1 MAQYLS
7 ESSTIRYAWEK
18 STQRGLRSQG
28 AIIKVTTE
36 FDDSTGEATVK
47 RVSDGEVVATKDKY
61 GTWTIP
67 PEIEKD
73 LPGFTQNLA
82 QPDSTLKRNFN
93 NQIRQ
98 GIQQTLQNQGKALS
112 SGNSGAINGKLNDNS
127 ETPNGADNGRQGST
141 SPTSG
146 PVGINTAQTAM
157 RAFATAAESMG
168 RKGYGDLYYPDDL
181 QSSGMD
187 FMSYTQFRHRAN
199 SKLNNMATSGAGS
212 FDIGR
217 STERYRDKK
226 NIGSV
231 SVPIQGSLKSVDKV
245 GWGPNSLN
253 AFQAFGAAALTDI
266 MKSGG
271 DIGTA
276 LGRQLDAMVDA
287 TGQNK
292 EELKATLT
300 AAIAQKIVG
309 GGRLLTRGTGAV
321 INPNLELLFNGPELR
336 NFSFSIRLSPRNEP
350 ETKLC
355 QKIIRFFKQGMSVK
369 ATQNALFLQSPNVFK
384 IQYQHSTPTKTGEG
398 GEVSGDHPFMNKFKM
413 ASLVNFTVDYA
424 PDGSYMTYENGSMV
438 AYDLGLSFTEIEPVY
453 DSDYDQF
460 GNDHIGF

>member
-7 ESSTIRYAWEK
+7 ESSTTCYTWKK
-18 STQRGLRSQG
+18 STKRGLRPQR
-28 AIIKVTTE
+28 ACIDVTTE
-36 FDDSTGEATVK
+36 FDDSTGESTVK
-47 RVSDGEVVATKDKY
+47 RVSDGKVITTKDKY
-61 GTWTIP
+61 GTWTLGAG
-67 PEIEKD
+67 IEAE
-73 LPGFTQNLA
+73 LPGLTQNFA
-82 QPDSTLKRNFN
+82 QSDSTLKRNFN

-98 GIQQTLQNQGKALS
+98 GIQQTQKKEGKATT
-112 SGNSGAINGKLNDNS
+112 SGNADTVSGIEGGNS
-127 ETPNGADNGRQGST
+127 EVSGGAGNGGQGSP

-146 PVGINTAQTAM
+146 PVGVNTAQTAV
-157 RAFATAAESMG
+157 RAWASAAESIG
-168 RKGYGDLYYPDDL
+168 RKGYGHIFYPDDL
-181 QSSGMD
+181 EGGGMD
-187 FMSYTQFRHRAN
+187 FMSYTQYRHRAN

-217 STERYRDKK
+217 ATERYRPKD
-226 NIGSV
+226 ILGSV

-276 LGRQLDAMVDA
+276 LGRQLDAMVEA

-384 IQYQHSTPTKTGEG
+384 IQYQHSIKKTGEG
-398 GEVSGDHPFMNKFKM
+398 GDHPFMNKFKM

-460 GNDHIGF
+460 SDDHIGF